1 MRWSLFVLL
10 RRRTRPS
17 VPLGVLV
24 LVVCVLA
31 QTLLVALLSKV
42 TTVLSLDVVY
52 LFGVVLISAIWG
64 LGLGLVAA
72 AASAVAFGAYVT
84 VATPNPYDT
93 WIVLLANFAAYAIV
107 AVLACS
113 VCGLTRLLAGEVD
126 ARVDA
131 DLSATLARLL
141 LRTPDLRTAMPAAAR
156 GLARTLGLSSASI
169 EPGPVRPREGHVT
182 FPLRGD
188 GTLATLVVPAD
199 LTRSTLRR
207 LRDRAVPSLELLL
220 EAAHERER
228 VADALRVSRDQ
239 LQRIVDEQTSLRHLA
254 TLVARGA
261 PPTEVFDA
269 VAREMGLNLGVEHTV
284 IVRYRPD
291 DTAVVTAGSWNYQ
304 GIVEH
309 GSHWV
314 LEPGTVTELVHRT
327 RSPARVNAYTGD
339 GVLSKRLRDRGVVSS
354 VGCPIMVG
362 NFLWGIAIASASTE
376 EPLPPDTE
384 RRMHDFTELA
394 SAAIAN
400 AQSHADLIA
409 SRARVVAAAD
419 ETRRRIERDLHD
431 GTQQHLVTI
440 ALDIR
445 GIEVALP
452 PELDETRHRLSATA
466 HGVEDALAELQEISR
481 GLHPAILAKGGLK
494 AALTALAGRSS
505 VPVELT
511 MGGTTRLPERV
522 EVSIY
527 YVVSEALT
535 NAAKH
540 ANATA
545 IRVDLTVEE
554 DLVRLSVRDNG
565 AGGADPDHG
574 SGLTG
579 LADRVHTL
587 GGRLQIIS
595 RPGEGTT
602 LFAEIP
608 YQA

>member
-1 MRWSLFVLL
+1 M
-10 RRRTRPS
+10 RPS

-24 LVVCVLA
+24 LVVGVPA
-31 QTLLVALLSKV
+31 ETVLVALLSMV
-42 TTVLSLDVVY
+42 TSVLSLDVVY
-52 LFGVVLISAIWG
+52 LFGVVLISAVWG

-72 AASAVAFGAYVT
+72 AASAVAFGLYFAT
-84 VATPNPYDT
+84 STPNPHGM
-93 WIVLLANFAAYAIV
+93 WIMLLANLVAYSIV
-107 AVLACS
+107 AVLSCS
-113 VCGLTRLLAGEVD
+113 VCASTRLLAREVD

-141 LRTPDLRTAMPAAAR
+141 LRAPDLRSAMPAAAR
-156 GLARTLGLSSASI
+156 GLARTLGLPSASI
-169 EPGPVRPREGHVT
+169 HPGSVRPREGHT
-182 FPLRGD
+182 AFPLRGD
-188 GTLATLVVPAD
+188 GMLATLIVPAD
-199 LTRSTLRR
+199 VTGSTLRR

-220 EAAHERER
+220 GAAHERER
-228 VADALRVSRDQ
+228 TADALRVSRDQ

-254 TLVARGA
+254 TLVACGA

-269 VAREMGLNLGVEHTV
+269 VAREMGMNLGVEHTV
-284 IVRYRPD
+284 VVRYRPD

-327 RSPARVNAYTGD
+327 RSPARVSAYTGD
-339 GVLSKRLRDRGVVSS
+339 GALSKRLRDRGIVSS

-362 NFLWGIAIASASTE
+362 SFLWGIAIASSKKE

-384 RRMHDFTELA
+384 RRMHEFTELA

-400 AQSHADLIA
+400 AQSHTDLIA

-440 ALDIR
+440 ALDMR
-445 GIEVALP
+445 GIEVGLP
-452 PELDETRHRLSATA
+452 PELDETRHRLSGAA
-466 HGVEDALAELQEISR
+466 RALEEALAELREISR

-494 AALTALAGRSS
+494 VALTALAGRSS
-505 VPVELT
+505 VPVELAVN
-511 MGGTTRLPERV
+511 GTARLPERV

-545 IRVDLTVEE
+545 IRVDLSVEE
-554 DLVRLSVRDNG
+554 TVVRLSVRDDG
-565 AGGADPDHG
+565 AGGADPNHG

-579 LADRVHTL
+579 LSDRVQAL

-608 YQA
+608 YQP

>member
-1 MRWSLFVLL
+1 MLVGVLL
-10 RRRTRPS
+10 
-17 VPLGVLV
+17 

-31 QTLLVALLSKV
+31 ETAVVALLSDV
-42 TTVLSLDVVY
+42 TPVLSLDAIY
-52 LFGVVLISAIWG
+52 LFGVVLISSIWG
-64 LGLGLVAA
+64 LRLGLVTAA
-72 AASAVAFGAYVT
+72 VSAMTFGLYVAASTPPLPGMWMAF
-84 VATPNPYDT
+84 
-93 WIVLLANFAAYAIV
+93 LANFVAYCVV
-107 AVLACS
+107 ALLAYS

-141 LRTPDLRTAMPAAAR
+141 LRTPDPRAAMPTAAR
-156 GLARTLGLSSASI
+156 GLARTLGLPSASI
-169 EPGPVRPREGHVT
+169 EPGPVRPREGHTT

-199 LTRSTLRR
+199 LTRPTLRR

-228 VADALRVSRDQ
+228 AADALRVSRDQ

-284 IVRYRPD
+284 IVRYQPD
-291 DTAVVTAGSWNYQ
+291 DTAVVTAGSWNYR

-314 LEPGTVTELVHRT
+314 LEPGTVTELVYRT

-339 GVLSKRLRDRGVVSS
+339 GALAKRLRSRGVISS

-362 NFLWGIAIASASTE
+362 SFLWGIAIASASTE

-384 RRMHDFTELA
+384 RRMREFTELA
-394 SAAIAN
+394 SAAIVN
-400 AQSHADLIA
+400 AQSHTDLIT

-431 GTQQHLVTI
+431 GTQQHLVAI

-452 PELDETRHRLSATA
+452 PELEETRRRLSETA
-466 HGVEDALAELQEISR
+466 HGMEDALAELQEISR

-494 AALTALAGRSS
+494 PALTALAGRSPI
-505 VPVELT
+505 PVELDV
-511 MGGTTRLPERV
+511 GVPARLPERV

-540 ANATA
+540 ANASA
-545 IRVDLTVEE
+545 VRVDLTVEKT
-554 DLVRLSVRDNG
+554 LVRLSVRDDG
-565 AGGADPDHG
+565 TGGADPDHG

-579 LADRVHTL
+579 LTDRVHAL
-587 GGRLQIIS
+587 GGRMEIIS